1 MLYNFQIDNLP
12 ENLGRTKG
20 LNFFNA
26 TNSSA
31 TFKRGKGLYE
41 SVKKF
46 LLDL

>member
-12 ENLGRTKG
+12 ENLGTKG
-20 LNFFNA
+20 LNFFDT